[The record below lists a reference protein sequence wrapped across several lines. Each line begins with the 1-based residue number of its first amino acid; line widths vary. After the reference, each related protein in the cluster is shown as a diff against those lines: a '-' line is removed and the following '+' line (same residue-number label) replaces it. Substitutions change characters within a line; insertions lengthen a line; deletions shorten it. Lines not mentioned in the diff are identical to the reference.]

1 MKGKSLFLAPFYAF
15 YSKDFYNHT
24 TFKSKET
31 GFLYLFV
38 LLSVCLLGT
47 TIKAHYSIKDFI
59 ENDAPDFVEQIP
71 KFEIK
76 NGFAYSD
83 VQQPYEIVN
92 RSNGEPGIIIDTTN
106 SITSLEG
113 LKAQVLINKE
123 GVYTR
128 KNDIETRF
136 LSFRDIDSF
145 RIDQPIINH
154 WLELI
159 KSYGSTAL
167 FIICIIFDFI
177 ITLFQIL
184 FFCLISLI
192 FSSILKISLS
202 FKTLLRVSIIAIT
215 PYIVAKTIFGYF
227 GASFDF
233 INKWDFIIG
242 LIYLFIIL
250 KSASKDKEIESKSAQ
265 TK

>member
-1 MKGKSLFLAPFYAF
+1 M
-15 YSKDFYNHT
+15 
-24 TFKSKET
+24 
-31 GFLYLFV
+31 V
-38 LLSVCLLGT
+38 LHIRML
-47 TIKAHYSIKDFI
+47 
-59 ENDAPDFVEQIP
+59 
-71 KFEIK
+71 
-76 NGFAYSD
+76 
-83 VQQPYEIVN
+83 QQPYEIVN

-128 KNDIETRF
+128 KNDLETRF

-154 WLELI
+154 WLGLI
-159 KSYGSTAL
+159 KSYGSTVL

-202 FKTLLRVSIIAIT
+202 FKALLRVSIIAIT

-242 LIYLFIIL
+242 LIYLFIIF
-250 KSASKDKEIESKSAQ
+250 KIDI
-265 TK
+265 